1 MSESDKNIIDETA
14 STDEVISYDEMT
26 YPERF
31 FTWCKE
37 NWKPLIIGVA
47 VLHSVIFII
56 VIATANS
63 SNSPSEIVADPPQQ
77 PPLLVAVDDTDVI
90 NDELTDDAGLTAAL
104 EAGIAAGE
112 MFITS
117 KDALIDF
124 LKGFDEATGATDWAK
139 EHLESG
145 LDWFNA
151 WLEENYPND
160 NDTDSNLTSSGD

>member
-1 MSESDKNIIDETA
+1 MSESDKNEIDEAT
-14 STDEVISYDEMT
+14 SEDEILSDDEMT
-26 YPERF
+26 HPERF

-47 VLHSVIFII
+47 VFHSIIFFI
-56 VIATANS
+56 VIATMNS
-63 SNSPSEIVADPPQQ
+63 NNSPSVSVAHPPPQ
-77 PPLLVAVDDTDVI
+77 PPPLVAVDDTDI
-90 NDELTDDAGLTAAL
+90 ANDEPADDAGLTAAL

-124 LKGFDEATGATDWAK
+124 LKGFDEATGAADWAK

-145 LDWFNA
+145 LDWFNT

-160 NDTDSNLTSSGD
+160 NGSESNSTQPGD